1 MSIALGVF
9 VPMLNFWK
17 KIIDWFSKVLTDLGM
32 EGPLKSVGT
41 NVSDVSQAISLFMVG
56 LISGFIAR
64 KSLKIVVLSLV
75 VLIGGI
81 KFFEM
86 RGFLTVDWVSLY
98 SQIGFSNGLPIDSF
112 QALMLGYLDWIKGN
126 LVPALGLIVGLYF
139 GLAG

>member
-41 NVSDVSQAISLFMVG
+41 TVSDVSQAISLFMVG
-56 LISGFIAR
+56 LIAGFIAR
-64 KSLKIVVLSLV
+64 KSLKIVILSLI
-75 VLIGGI
+75 VLVGGI

-98 SQIGFSNGLPIDSF
+98 SQIGFSNGLPIESF

-126 LVPALGLIVGLYF
+126 LVPAFGLIVGLYF

>member
-1 MSIALGVF
+1 
-9 VPMLNFWK
+9 MLNFWK

-64 KSLKIVVLSLV
+64 KSLKIVVLSLI

-86 RGFLTVDWVSLY
+86 RGFLTVDWISLY

-126 LVPALGLIVGLYF
+126 LVPSFGLIVGLYF

>member
-41 NVSDVSQAISLFMVG
+41 NVSDMSQAISLFMVG

-64 KSLKIVVLSLV
+64 KSLKVVVLSFV

-126 LVPALGLIVGLYF
+126 LVPAFGLIVGLYF